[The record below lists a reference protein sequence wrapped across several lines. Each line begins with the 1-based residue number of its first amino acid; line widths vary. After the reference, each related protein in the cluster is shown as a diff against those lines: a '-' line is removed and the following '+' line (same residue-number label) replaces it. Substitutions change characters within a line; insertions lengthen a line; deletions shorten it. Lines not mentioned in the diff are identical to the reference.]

1 MIKCTMVCW
10 LIVTLCIAI
19 TGIVA
24 EATAQDTK
32 SKDKSN
38 AQIVPFKD
46 GYCSVDGPLFIITKA
61 GATLEFGPQVEYKGK
76 KFQIQKPIS
85 PNAYGVSSINVQFL
99 TKTKAPS
106 MPAKKL
112 ECDSQ
117 NWNEKE
123 KTVDFHYRDD
133 TIHVIAHIYTAA
145 MSGFII
151 KDVECLPPTKE
162 K

>member
-1 MIKCTMVCW
+1 MTKCTMACW

-19 TGIVA
+19 TFTWIAA
-24 EATAQDTK
+24 EATTQDTK
-32 SKDKSN
+32 SKDTTN
-38 AQIVPFKD
+38 AKIVPFKD
-46 GYCSVDGPLFIITKA
+46 GYCSVDGPLFIMTKA

-99 TKTKAPS
+99 TKAKEPS
-106 MPAKKL
+106 MSAKKL

-123 KTVDFHYRDD
+123 KTVDFHYLMTQSTLSSMFTRQQWADLSSR
-133 TIHVIAHIYTAA
+133 T
-145 MSGFII
+145 
-151 KDVECLPPTKE
+151 
-162 K
+162 